1 MQTWFIVF
9 SPVLLFLFGPSAHA
23 EGLPPG
29 FEEQAPGAWASADE
43 IPNRL
48 MSRLVV
54 SKDDKGWWVEVWAVR
69 GLKEE
74 AVQKA
79 PLHLLR
85 DGVGGTGPAVRG
97 LAVWKEG
104 AGDGEAT
111 IYATLRA
118 SEGHLALDLSKV
130 YATPKNPNWFASYRL
145 TKAKS

>member
-1 MQTWFIVF
+1 MQPWFIACC
-9 SPVLLFLFGPSAHA
+9 PVLLLLLASGSA
-23 EGLPPG
+23 EGAAPN
-29 FEEQAPGAWASADE
+29 FEEQTLGSWAAADQ

-48 MSRLVV
+48 LSRLVV

-85 DGVGGTGPAVRG
+85 DGVGGKGPVVRG

-104 AGDGEAT
+104 VGDGDAT
-111 IYATLRA
+111 LYATLRA
-118 SEGHLALDLSKV
+118 GEGHLDLELSKV
-130 YATPKNPNWFASYRL
+130 YATGKYPNWFASYRL
-145 TKAKS
+145 TKPKP